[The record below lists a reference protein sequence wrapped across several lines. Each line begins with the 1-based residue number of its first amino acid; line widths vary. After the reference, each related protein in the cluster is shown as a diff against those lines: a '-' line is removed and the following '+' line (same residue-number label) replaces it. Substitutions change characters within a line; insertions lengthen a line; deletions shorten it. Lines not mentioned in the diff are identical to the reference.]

1 MIGISAFFVFYEE
14 TDKGIVF
21 SIVFSNEY
29 DKKEPKEL
37 SFGSH
42 NISVNQIRNYSLST
56 LYMCLIR
63 SRALLL

>member
-14 TDKGIVF
+14 TDKG
-21 SIVFSNEY
+21 IVFSNEY